1 MHRFPTALGVVF
13 ILQAVLNHLEL
24 QLADGADNLAV
35 VELIDEQ
42 LGHTLVHQ
50 LIDALLKLLR
60 LHRVVVLD
68 VFEQFRREGR
78 QSPEMQLFTFCQR
91 IANLKHAARIRQ
103 ANDITRPCLID
114 G

>member
-13 ILQAVLNHLEL
+13 ILQTVLNHLEL
-24 QLADGADNLAV
+24 QLTDGADNLAV

-50 LIDALLKLLR
+50 LIDAFLELFR
-60 LHRVVVLD
+60 LHRIVVLD

-78 QSPEMQLFTFCQR
+78 
-91 IANLKHAARIRQ
+91 
-103 ANDITRPCLID
+103 
-114 G
+114 